1 MSCPEIGFL
10 QRDDFISIEPKK
22 RIFDDFTK
30 AEGLFLNALHQ
41 VVREFFALMSEEI
54 FGGGHIWV
62 AASPS
67 DLVMSGKYSDRGRWD
82 ARDLPL

>member
-41 VVREFFALMSEEI
+41 VVREFFALMSQEV

-67 DLVMSGKYSDRGRWD
+67 DLMMSGKYSDCGRWD
-82 ARDLPL
+82 ARYLPL